1 MAVLAAVAVF
11 AVLAV
16 TELAGV
22 DVGEGLAKVIIDV
35 LRAVGVPVAVVAPI
49 VAHVLISVDVLIIGA
64 VRCRHGC
71 PASSPWPCGLLVAAA
86 MDALPRRRG
95 PVDSIVA
102 TVGSGGQ
109 VRETSAIGPFSPLSV
124 RVAFC
129 GLHLGSHCTFLGGD
143 GCSDLAL

>member
-71 PASSPWPCGLLVAAA
+71 PASSPWPCGFHRGHRRFWRAS
-86 MDALPRRRG
+86 PRDLCHR
-95 PVDSIVA
+95 
-102 TVGSGGQ
+102 TV
-109 VRETSAIGPFSPLSV
+109 
-124 RVAFC
+124 
-129 GLHLGSHCTFLGGD
+129 
-143 GCSDLAL
+143 